1 MNVMTAAV
9 TRGFC
14 ALLLALPSCSRER
27 FCVCV
32 CVSVC
37 LLTRLLLPFCAR
49 ACAFVLCLCARVCLQ
64 FGDLRDVVQ
73 TCQEKKFPLRDVE
86 MYQFGMQVAA
96 GLAFMAGLR
105 YIHMSVVC
113 VCLCVCVCVC
123 VCLCVCMCVCVCVC
137 VLYMFPYF

>member
-1 MNVMTAAV
+1 M
-9 TRGFC
+9 
-14 ALLLALPSCSRER
+14 LARAFLR
-27 FCVCV
+27 VCV
-32 CVSVC
+32 CLSVC